1 VGRFILSVSAL
12 LLEVGTTVGIIESLM
27 ASRTVAG
34 AAVLPFRLQY
44 LHPLL
49 PCLLVLWSLSP
60 IGGQAALRAA
70 STDYVTST
78 REHEVRY
85 LDLNETG
92 VLAFSNNRVLAPLT
106 PFNTAFATALLSPL
120 DTKQS
125 SQDLYGNLKVP
136 MIEPLVT
143 SSHPDQDGWYAVN
156 GSTGATIYS
165 SINGLPFSGLDA
177 SGNSTFDLTTSY
189 FLSECTVRV
198 VSNNSNNH
206 TLPLSTLGASNSE
219 YGNEYADMVINL
231 VSSSDVA
238 SSSLRGI
245 DIWSAYLWSYVPDTG
260 ISLFTKTKASC
271 DLSQTNVDVR
281 VWCIGD
287 KCGAIAVRRSL
298 RSTSGSTPAIF
309 SIPTY
314 DAVPWYRGLLLAVP
328 AGTSN
333 EYSRT
338 SSMLLDYIASPALTI
353 GSDRAVDLSHIGD
366 DTYSERLSQLLN
378 TYWLSSAAPFAVLG
392 NFQQQSQNLL
402 SATYSTA
409 DSTAGSSTTGHLV
422 FRCVKPWLIL
432 LYLSSGVMLLAGIA
446 CTVLNALR
454 RGPDVL
460 DTFVLA
466 LRDNEFA
473 RIANASSMDNGNQV
487 GKRLKYTKVRL
498 GDVRPDAEIGHVAV
512 ATPGP
517 EMPVN
522 GLQMKRLY
530 D

>member
-1 VGRFILSVSAL
+1 
-12 LLEVGTTVGIIESLM
+12 M

-34 AAVLPFRLQY
+34 AAMLPFRLQY
-44 LHPLL
+44 LHPLF

-70 STDYVTST
+70 STDYVTSI
-78 REHEVRY
+78 RDHELRY

-92 VLAFSNNRVLAPLT
+92 VLATGSNHVEWLFT
-106 PFNTAFATALLSPL
+106 PINTAFNTALLSPL
-120 DTKQS
+120 DSKQS

-143 SSHPDQDGWYAVN
+143 SSYQDRDGWYALN
-156 GSTGATIYS
+156 GSTGTTVYS

-189 FLSECTVRV
+189 ILSNCAVGM
-198 VSNNSNNH
+198 VSNNTNNY
-206 TLPLSTLGASNSE
+206 TLPLSTLGESNGK
-219 YGNEYADMVINL
+219 YGSNYADMVINL

-238 SSSLRGI
+238 SSSLLKI
-245 DIWSAYLWSYVPDTG
+245 DIWSTYIWSPAPDRR
-260 ISLFTKTKASC
+260 IVTKTRASC
-271 DLSQTNVDVR
+271 ELSQTNVDVR
-281 VWCIGD
+281 VSCIGD
-287 KCGAIAVRRSL
+287 RCGAIAVRRSPK
-298 RSTSGSTPAIF
+298 SPGGSTPAILTG
-309 SIPTY
+309 SSN
-314 DAVPWYRGLLLAVP
+314 ALPWFRGLLQAVP
-328 AGTSN
+328 AGTFS
-333 EYSRT
+333 EFSQT
-338 SSMLLDYIASPALTI
+338 SSMLLNYIASPALTI
-353 GSDRAVDLSHIGD
+353 GSNRAVDLSNIGD

-392 NFQQQSQNLL
+392 NFTQQSQNLL
-402 SATYSTA
+402 LAPYSTA
-409 DSTAGSSTTGHLV
+409 DSTVGSSTTGHLV

-473 RIANASSMDNGNQV
+473 RISNADSMDDGNQV
-487 GKRLKYTKVRL
+487 GKRLKNTKVRL

-522 GLQMKRLY
+522 RLQMKRLY